1 MNNLKYLL
9 FYLFSTTVL
18 FSQSK
23 ENNNLVVPL
32 SKVVNVNDFGM
43 YHKNEFIIQ
52 SQTRFPSSKNYMEV
66 QEKTHKGIPVHDSI
80 SFYSLFSDPLKVKE
94 LYELGDSSEDEYKER
109 LNWHK
114 VDSLDLKKIKKKES
128 LIIVVGFYN
137 NTQFIIADANHNK
150 DFGDEVKYEFDIKF
164 RDNPTDNEIRNLPV
178 SKYTYEY
185 LHNGIVQECTRSF
198 VMYPKKDNPRR
209 FNYSGKDQEYLSL
222 LKFVDSWR
230 GELNL
235 NDKKYEFAF
244 NGTENNYGIVHIR
257 PMEFADRPV
266 GDSFS
271 SQFEYKIGD
280 TVTLA
285 KNKYKIDSLDVTLS
299 KMHLSFLAHKK
310 DNYGNAVGFNIK
322 PFNFKTIE
330 NKELNINEVFKK
342 KKYTLLEFWGT
353 WCGPCVMMTPKV
365 KKLYNE
371 YSSKLEIVGF
381 SKEEIAGE
389 TKKYVTKH
397 QMPWTQSI
405 ISSFSN
411 PILKELK
418 ITEYPTF
425 ILVDANGKILSKG
438 SAGTFDDMV
447 NMIQ

>member
-1 MNNLKYLL
+1 MKNIKYLL

-23 ENNNLVVPL
+23 ANFNLTIPLTNVVD
-32 SKVVNVNDFGM
+32 VNDFGM

-52 SQTRFPSSKNYMEV
+52 SQTRFPSPKKYMEV

-80 SFYSLFSDPLKVKE
+80 SFYSLFSDPLKIKE
-94 LYELGDSSEDEYKER
+94 LYELGDISEDEYKER
-109 LNWHK
+109 LNWYK
-114 VDSLDLKKIKKKES
+114 VDSLDLKKIKKRES
-128 LIIVVGFYN
+128 IEIIVGFYK

-150 DFGDEVKYEFDIKF
+150 DFGDEVKYEFAMNF
-164 RDNPTDNEIRNLPV
+164 RDNPKDNEIRNLPV

-185 LHNGIVQECTRSF
+185 LDKVIVRERTRFF
-198 VMYPKKDNPRR
+198 VMYPQKKNPRKYN
-209 FNYSGKDQEYLSL
+209 FSGKDQEYLSL

-257 PMEFADRPV
+257 PMEFAERPI

-285 KNKYKIDSLDVTLS
+285 KSKYKIDSLDVTLS
-299 KMHLSFLAHKK
+299 KMYLSFLAHKK
-310 DNYGNAVGFNIK
+310 DIYGNAVGFNIK

-330 NKELNINEVFKK
+330 NKELNFNEVFKK

-353 WCGPCVMMTPKV
+353 WCVPCVMMTPKV

-381 SKEEIAGE
+381 SVEEVADA
-389 TKKYVTKH
+389 TKKYVAKH

-405 ISSFSN
+405 ISSYSN

-418 ITEYPTF
+418 ITAYPTF
-425 ILVDANGKILSKG
+425 ILVDDNGKILSKG
-438 SAGTFDDMV
+438 SVGTFDDMV
-447 NMIQ
+447 NMIK